1 MSKSRYTLFQ
11 PFFLLLLLSW
21 LLSSYS
27 YGIHGMVAV
36 KYSPR
41 KLVIKRNAK
50 RATSK
55 LTNSPFLQGVRIW
68 CHRYGK
74 DGNVNYRSNQQSINA
89 VKSLSIL
96 SASIRKSELLH
107 CLLCRWR
114 FFPFVIILV
123 CSRYYDFI
131 DFFKTFVMNFRL

>member
-1 MSKSRYTLFQ
+1 MSKSRYTLYQ
-11 PFFLLLLLSW
+11 PFFLLLLSW

-74 DGNVNYRSNQQSINA
+74 YGNVNYRSNQQSINA

-96 SASIRKSELLH
+96 SASLRKCELFH
-107 CLLCRWR
+107 FLLCRWR
-114 FFPFVIILV
+114 LFRFAVLLV
-123 CSRYYDFI
+123 CFRYYEFI
-131 DFFKTFVMNFRL
+131 DFF